1 MATFLTTAAME
12 PELAARIEASVRGRK
27 KKPGGAVLQPRLV
40 SFARFGL
47 ILLVVAIVCSVVGVR
62 RREREELSGA
72 RAELLT
78 RARTQSQ
85 SLTEADRT
93 SVARTE
99 AWLVA
104 FSRVFEGELVAD
116 ELREPGALSATLRRP
131 LVYVRGAIGA
141 FSSSR
146 LIAEASATSQKDA
159 FLACML
165 DPPASR
171 AEKDLLTKVRLA
183 YAGGA
188 AMEQRTSHARR
199 LYEAEASMPLLTPAW
214 AARVERAEDLVAV
227 AKLRRDFER
236 APIEA
241 GKRAVR
247 AELLLVAM
255 DEPGEG
261 SGATELDGERAHW
274 VRVGLVDLA
283 SGRILVSTRNRVDPS
298 WISLA
303 KRAEYASGLD
313 ACALAFDVQEVS
325 AHLRSPGDA
334 RDLR

>member
-1 MATFLTTAAME
+1 
-12 PELAARIEASVRGRK
+12 
-27 KKPGGAVLQPRLV
+27 VLQPRLV

-47 ILLVVAIVCSVVGVR
+47 ILLVVAIVCSVVNVR
-62 RREREELSGA
+62 RRARDELSGA

-78 RARTQSQ
+78 KVRTQSL
-85 SLTEADRT
+85 SLSESDRT

-116 ELREPGALSATLRRP
+116 ELRVPGVFAATLRRP
-131 LVYVRGAIGA
+131 LLYVRSGIGA
-141 FSSSR
+141 FSGSR
-146 LIAEASATSQKDA
+146 QIAEASATSQKDA
-159 FLACML
+159 FLSCML
-165 DPPASR
+165 EPPASR
-171 AEKDLLTKVRLA
+171 TEKDLLAKVRLA
-183 YAGGA
+183 YAGGPA
-188 AMEQRTSHARR
+188 VEQHTSNVRR
-199 LYEAEASMPLLTPAW
+199 LYEAEASLPLLTPAW
-214 AARVERAEDLVAV
+214 AARVERAADLGELT
-227 AKLRRDFER
+227 KLRRDFER

-261 SGATELDGERAHW
+261 GGATELDGERAHW

-283 SGRILVSTRNRVDPS
+283 SERMLVSLRKRVDPS
-298 WISLA
+298 FISVA

-313 ACALAFDVQEVS
+313 ACGLAFDVHDVV
-325 AHLRSPGDA
+325 RG
-334 RDLR
+334 R